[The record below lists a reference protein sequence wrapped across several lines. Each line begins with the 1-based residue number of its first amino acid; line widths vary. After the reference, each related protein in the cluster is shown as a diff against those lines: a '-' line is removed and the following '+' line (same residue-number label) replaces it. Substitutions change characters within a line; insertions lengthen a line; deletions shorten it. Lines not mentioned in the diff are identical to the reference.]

1 MYAERNKSIC
11 TTEDGCTIAVPS
23 CEKYMLTI
31 REASVYFSI
40 GVKKM
45 RRLAENN
52 LGVFSV
58 FCGNKFLINRT
69 KFEQYLNDTSTI

>member
-1 MYAERNKSIC
+1 MNLELNRACY
-11 TTEDGCTIAVPS
+11 TTEDGVTIAIPS

-31 REASVYFSI
+31 REASIYFSI
-40 GVKKM
+40 GTKKL
-45 RRLAENN
+45 RRLAEDN

-58 FCGNKFLINRT
+58 YCGNKFLINRT